1 MALNN
6 SENGLIT
13 RKNQIL
19 NKINTYLKNSEIVE
33 ELNNN
38 PFIKRI
44 HLHIPRYSFE
54 DIDLQEP
61 IIDNVHKIKVRTVL
75 WTEINDDYLDNL
87 LPVINEIKSY
97 TDLEILWAMFVF
109 NIELRGFE
117 LMPGNSLV
125 KKKKYWATV
134 INPFTKDKYYIV
146 EAKLQPVSF

>member
-1 MALNN
+1 MVLNN
-6 SENGLIT
+6 SESGLIT

-19 NKINTYLKNSEIVE
+19 SRINAYLKNSEIVE

-38 PFIKRI
+38 PYIKRI
-44 HLHIPRYSFE
+44 HLFIPRYSFE
-54 DIDLQEP
+54 DIVIQEP
-61 IIDNVHKIKVRTVL
+61 IIDNLHKIKVKTVQ
-75 WTEINDDYLDNL
+75 WAEINDDYLNNL

-109 NIELRGFE
+109 NIELKGFE
-117 LMPGNSLV
+117 LMPSNSLV
-125 KKKKYWATV
+125 NKKKYWATV